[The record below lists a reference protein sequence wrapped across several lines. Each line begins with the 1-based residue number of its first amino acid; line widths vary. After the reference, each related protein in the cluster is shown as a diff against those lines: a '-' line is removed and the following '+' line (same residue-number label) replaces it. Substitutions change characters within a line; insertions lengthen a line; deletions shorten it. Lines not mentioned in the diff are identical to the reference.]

1 MENNLIKC
9 AGNVIWDI
17 MYLLKKSGLEELYY
31 TGKLSL
37 LVNRVFVGIAEH
49 CKHKD
54 NTQMFNPITN

>member
-31 TGKLSL
+31 SGKLSL
-37 LVNRVFVGIAEH
+37 LANRVCVGTAER

-54 NTQMFNPITN
+54 NT